1 MMNKTEKV
9 EIVSEI
15 KEQLEKSTSV
25 YLVDY
30 QGISV
35 DEINGIRRNFLKEG
49 VNYKVF
55 KNTLFKKALIEMEKY
70 PELENLLEGM
80 TGFAFTTDEN
90 YSAPAKV
97 IKKFNDEHKK
107 FELKGCYI
115 ESQYYGAGDL
125 KTLASMPTKEEVMA
139 GIVGSLQSPISGV
152 VGAIN
157 AVMRDIVGLVDEISK
172 QKAA

>member
-30 QGISV
+30 HGISV
-35 DEINGIRRNFLKEG
+35 DEINGLRRNFRSEG
-49 VNYKVF
+49 VDYKVF
-55 KNTLFKKALIEMEKY
+55 KNTLFKKALSELEKY

-80 TGFAFTTDEN
+80 TGIAFTTEEN
-90 YSAPAKV
+90 ISAPAKI

-115 ESQYYGAGDL
+115 ESQYYGADDL

-139 GIVGSLQSPISGV
+139 AIVGSLQSPISGV
-152 VGAIN
+152 
-157 AVMRDIVGLVDEISK
+157 RDSS
-172 QKAA
+172 

>member
-9 EIVSEI
+9 ESVSAI
-15 KEQLEKSTSV
+15 KEQLENSTGV

-30 QGISV
+30 RGISV
-35 DEINGIRRNFLKEG
+35 DEINGIRTKFRNEG
-49 VNYKVF
+49 VNYKVY
-55 KNTLFKKALIEMEKY
+55 KNTLFKKALAELDKY
-70 PELENLLEGM
+70 PELGKLLEGM
-80 TGFAFTTDEN
+80 TGFAFTTGEN
-90 YSAPAKV
+90 YSAPAKI
-97 IKKFNDEHKK
+97 IKKFNDEHQK
-107 FELKGCYI
+107 FGFKGCYI

-139 GIVGSLQSPISGV
+139 GIVGSLQSPISGI